1 MKIGQVFVFVLMS
14 ILITNCAEG
23 NQAIENQ
30 VYDDVKVVSAM
41 KNVMWKGELGAAI
54 NLDTI
59 SNKKGLYGIGPETYL
74 TGELL
79 INDGKSYVSKVLSDS
94 TMIVQKT
101 FDTAAPF
108 FVYANVN
115 DWEVIDLPKTIKNIK
130 DVELL
135 IDQRTKDRK
144 RPFAFKLIGKVESA
158 IIHIQNLPPG
168 TAVSSPA
175 EAHQGQVNY
184 SLGSEE
190 VEIIGFFST
199 EHQAVFT
206 HHDTYVHL
214 HLMTKDESKMGHLDE
229 VIFDEMKLYLPKG

>member
-1 MKIGQVFVFVLMS
+1 
-14 ILITNCAEG
+14 
-23 NQAIENQ
+23 
-30 VYDDVKVVSAM
+30 
-41 KNVMWKGELGAAI
+41 
-54 NLDTI
+54 
-59 SNKKGLYGIGPETYL
+59 
-74 TGELL
+74 
-79 INDGKSYVSKVLSDS
+79 
-94 TMIVQKT
+94 MIVQKT

-115 DWEVIDLPKTIKNIK
+115 DWEIIDLPKEIKNIK

-135 IDQRTKDRK
+135 IDQKTKDRK

-229 VIFDEMKLYLPKG
+229 VVFDEMKLYLPKG

>member
-14 ILITNCAEG
+14 ILITNCVED
-23 NQAIENQ
+23 NQTLGNQ
-30 VYDDVKVVSAM
+30 VYDDLKIVSAM

-115 DWEVIDLPKTIKNIK
+115 DWEIIDLPKEIKNIK

-135 IDQRTKDRK
+135 IDQKTKDRK

-184 SLGSEE
+184 SLGSED

-229 VIFDEMKLYLPKG
+229 VVFDEMKLYLPKG

>member
-59 SNKKGLYGIGPETYL
+59 SNKKGLYGIGPETFL

-135 IDQRTKDRK
+135 IEQKTKDRK